1 MNFLGPQLHKIFTNR
16 KITYHQGL
24 SKIEKFQF
32 FFEYNKYL
40 ESISLSYQQQERV
53 NKENSNKADNY

>member
-16 KITYHQGL
+16 KIFYHQGL

-32 FFEYNKYL
+32 LFEYNKYL